1 MKNEEQEKKSAFHQ
15 RFDMQA
21 LLARRDLIVLTGDSR
36 ATLHGCRRIL
46 RYSPCEIRLCIG
58 RREVSLTGERL
69 ICTCFSG
76 GSVTVEGV
84 IRAVSFLPS
93 SGGSRR

>member
-1 MKNEEQEKKSAFHQ
+1 MQKEEQPKKNDLRSRYA
-15 RFDMQA
+15 MQS
-21 LLARRDLIVLTGDSR
+21 LLARRELIVLAGDSR

-46 RYSPCEIRLCIG
+46 RYSPEEIRLCIG

-84 IRAVSFLPS
+84 IRAVSFPS
-93 SGGSRR
+93 TSGGGRR